1 DVKKVFTRTQLQP
14 SNRYVAVQS
23 YLTYSAE
30 KWFRH
35 NKSNILDWSTFKI
48 ELVKVYKPSLHQLLL
63 KMEQRVQL
71 STECVMDYYCD
82 KIYLCSQVDPDM
94 SFPMIIHYLTK
105 GLKPSLIAHVIHR
118 NPTTPN
124 AFRVFVQDE
133 EKILL
138 TLNGFSYATP
148 AEHYNY
154 LDDNIDMD
162 HQVNIIKRQVN
173 VNNQSLN
180 WQHHQSAPQPL
191 TNVSTTAS
199 SSSFYRPSSSTSRKC
214 YACHGFEHIAQYC
227 PHRKNM

>member
-23 YLTYSAE
+23 YLTDSAE

-71 STECVMDYYCD
+71 STECGPGHEFSNDYS
-82 KIYLCSQVDPDM
+82 L
-94 SFPMIIHYLTK
+94 FAK

-124 AFRVFVQDE
+124 AFRVFAQDE

-148 AEHYNY
+148 TEHYTY
-154 LDDNIDMD
+154 PIDNIDMD
-162 HQVNIIKRQVN
+162 HQVNIIKRPVN
-173 VNNQSLN
+173 VNNQSFN
-180 WQHHQSAPQPL
+180 WQHYQSAPQPPM
-191 TNVSTTAS
+191 NVPTTAS
-199 SSSFYRPSSSTSRKC
+199 SSSFYRPSSSTSRQC
-214 YACHGFEHIAQYC
+214 YACHGFGHIAQYC